1 MTRINFFRRS
11 GVFYGFE
18 EVGHSG
24 FDDAGYDILCAAI
37 SSMTMLVINTIEVAL
52 ETDVQYVVDEI
63 RTKISVT
70 SLEALP
76 EYSDDE
82 KRRFAVAKVFEGY
95 YLQLKDMQEEYY
107 DNLSVE
113 VRDDED
119 VV

>member
-1 MTRINFFRRS
+1 MTRIIFFRR
-11 GVFYGFE
+11 GGIFYGFE

-24 FDDAGYDILCAAI
+24 FDDVGFDVLCAAI

-76 EYSDDE
+76 DYSDDE
-82 KRRFAVAKVFEGY
+82 KQQYAVSNVFKGY

-107 DNLSVE
+107 ENLSVE
-113 VRDDED
+113 IRDDED